1 MKQKRIRI
9 NLEDNEGAK
18 FKFDIEGN
26 VTKDKVLK
34 LFELMDLMNIEED
47 QAPDLDSVG
56 GKIWNVVENHF
67 PAGKFTSS
75 DVLEKYEDEYN
86 QPVKL
91 SVISTYL
98 ARFTSRNKTERIRTG
113 KTMVLP
119 NYSDSPKTRLDT
131 HLTVKQHKQHCLH

>member
-1 MKQKRIRI
+1 MKQRRIRI

-113 KTMVLP
+113 KQWS
-119 NYSDSPKTRLDT
+119 YQIIRIAQK
-131 HLTVKQHKQHCLH
+131 HA

>member
-34 LFELMDLMNIEED
+34 LFELMDLMNIEEE
-47 QAPDLDSVG
+47 QTPDLDSVG
-56 GKIWNVVENHF
+56 GKIWNIIENSF
-67 PAGKFTSS
+67 PAGRFTSS
-75 DVLEKYEDEYN
+75 VVLEKYEDEYN
-86 QPVKL
+86 QPIKL

-98 ARFTSRNKTERIRTG
+98 ARFASKNRIERTRTG
-113 KTMVLP
+113 REWSYQIIRIAQKHP
-119 NYSDSPKTRLDT
+119 
-131 HLTVKQHKQHCLH
+131 

>member
-9 NLEDNEGAK
+9 NLEDTDGAK

-34 LFELMDLMNIEED
+34 LFELMDLMNIEEE

-56 GKIWNVVENHF
+56 GKIWNIIENSF
-67 PAGKFTSS
+67 PVGRFTSS
-75 DVLEKYEDEYN
+75 VVLEKYEDEYN
-86 QPVKL
+86 QPIKL

-98 ARFTSRNKTERIRTG
+98 ARFASKNRIERTRTG
-113 KTMVLP
+113 REWSYQIIRIAQKHP
-119 NYSDSPKTRLDT
+119 
-131 HLTVKQHKQHCLH
+131 

>member
-9 NLEDNEGAK
+9 NLEDTDGAK

-34 LFELMDLMNIEED
+34 LFELMDLMNIEEE

-56 GKIWNVVENHF
+56 GKIWNVVENYF

-86 QPVKL
+86 EPIKL
-91 SVISTYL
+91 SIISTYL
-98 ARFTSRNKTERIRTG
+98 ARFASRNRIERKRTG
-113 KTMVLP
+113 REWSYQIIRIAQKHP
-119 NYSDSPKTRLDT
+119 
-131 HLTVKQHKQHCLH
+131 

>member
-34 LFELMDLMNIEED
+34 LFELMDLMNIEEE
-47 QAPDLDSVG
+47 QTPDLDSVG

-75 DVLEKYEDEYN
+75 SVLEKYEDEYN
-86 QPVKL
+86 EPIKL
-91 SVISTYL
+91 SIISTYL
-98 ARFTSRNKTERIRTG
+98 ARFAARSKIERARTG
-113 KTMVLP
+113 REWSYQIIRIAQKHP
-119 NYSDSPKTRLDT
+119 
-131 HLTVKQHKQHCLH
+131 